1 MVAGHLTEKKG
12 LYYIVL
18 QYTTWEGVYKH
29 KWIPTKLHV
38 KGNKKRAEE
47 MLMEARRN
55 FVPETAPV
63 EKDMLFADFLE
74 KWLEI
79 NKPAVQLSTY
89 SSYSHMV
96 KHVVGP
102 YFRKKKIT
110 LSGLKPM
117 DIQNYYMQELKRV
130 KASSILHY
138 HVVIYKALKYAF
150 KTDLIPSNPADK
162 IERPRKERFIG
173 SFYDSEEMD
182 KLFDAVKG
190 TGLELPVFLGAFY
203 GLRRSEILGLK
214 WDAIDFTRNTLT
226 IQHTVVEC
234 NIDGKQ
240 IFVQSDS
247 TKTKSSMR
255 TLPLVPQFREKL
267 LAVKQQQEENQKL
280 CGKSYCKDYMGYVCV
295 NEMSNLTKPSY
306 ITDTFQKILKRN
318 SLRKIRF
325 HDLRHTCASLLLA
338 NGISMKQIQIWLGH
352 STFATT
358 ADIYSHLDFSAQI
371 ESGEVMDGMYDRH
384 DKAAANA

>member
-18 QYTTWEGVYKH
+18 QYPTWEGVYKH

-79 NKPAVQLSTY
+79 NKPAIQLTTY
-89 SSYSHMV
+89 SSYSNMV
-96 KHVVGP
+96 KRVIGP

-117 DIQNYYMQELKRV
+117 DIQNYYTEELKRV
-130 KASSILHY
+130 KASSVLHY
-138 HVVIYKALKYAF
+138 NVVIHKALKYAF

-162 IERPRKERFIG
+162 IERPRKERFTG

-182 KLFDAVKG
+182 KLFEAVKG
-190 TGLELPVFLGAFY
+190 TRLELPVFLGAFY
-203 GLRRSEILGLK
+203 GLRRSEVLGLK
-214 WDAIDFTRNTLT
+214 WDAIDFSKNTLT

-234 NIDGKQ
+234 CIDGKQ

-280 CGKSYCKDYMGYVCV
+280 CGNSYGKDYKGYVCV
-295 NEMSNLTKPSY
+295 NEMGDLTKPSY
-306 ITDTFQKILKRN
+306 ITDTFQKVLKRN
-318 SLRKIRF
+318 GLRKIRF
-325 HDLRHTCASLLLA
+325 HDLRHSCASMLLR
-338 NGISMKQIQIWLGH
+338 NNVPMKQIQEWLGH
-352 STFATT
+352 SDFSTT
-358 ADIYSHLDFSAQI
+358 ANIYAHLDYSSKISSA
-371 ESGEVMDGMYDRH
+371 EALMAGVHLDGMM
-384 DKAAANA
+384 